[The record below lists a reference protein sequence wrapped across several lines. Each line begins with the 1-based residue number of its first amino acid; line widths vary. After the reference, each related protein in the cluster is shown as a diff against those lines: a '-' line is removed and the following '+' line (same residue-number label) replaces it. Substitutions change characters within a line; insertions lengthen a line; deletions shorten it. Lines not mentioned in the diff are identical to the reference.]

1 MTNAE
6 LAKKLVALE
15 KKLDALSGRMG
26 GDAMPA
32 TVERRDAI
40 LVSQLD
46 ELKKKARMFDI
57 LLNNAHKTFCP
68 HEGAFCD
75 ADSGDDCRP
84 CIMDWLEGELEKE
97 GAE

>member
-57 LLNNAHKTFCP
+57 LLDNAHKTFCP
-68 HEGAFCD
+68 HSDRECD
-75 ADSGDDCRP
+75 TDVDDCP
-84 CIMDWLEGELEKE
+84 QCITDWLEGELEKE
-97 GAE
+97 GVE